1 MSFKCSEA
9 VRRLLL
15 TAAAGALTGCAT
27 VAGGGWHAQQQT
39 TLVSDPPAAAVVADG
54 EAVGET
60 PVTVPLRKRGNWWGQ
75 GRPRVVLRFEKEG
88 FAASEFQVESR
99 LDRWIF
105 GNLVLAALS
114 GAMAAVDRTAFGDAH
129 PGLVAAGTLI
139 WSVGIDVFSGAAF
152 TLPRTV
158 DTKLVPRPGASRRRP
173 LNAPGPARFFFH
185 RSEAPA
191 WPGASFPRGR
201 DVMPELFDVTAP
213 AVPAAAPEHAP
224 AGKPSAKR

>member
-15 TAAAGALTGCAT
+15 TAAVGALTGCAT
-27 VAGGGWHAQQQT
+27 VVGGGWHAQQQT
-39 TLVSDPPAAAVVADG
+39 TLVSDPPAAIVVADG
-54 EAVGET
+54 ETVGET
-60 PVTVPLRKRGNWWGQ
+60 PVTVPLRKRGTWWGQ

-105 GNLVLAALS
+105 GNLALAALS
-114 GAMAAVDRTAFGDAH
+114 GVMAAVDRTTFGDAH

-139 WSVGIDVFSGAAF
+139 WSVGTDVFSGAAF

-158 DTKLVPRPGASRRRP
+158 DTKLVPRPGASRRIP
-173 LNAPGPARFFFH
+173 APTARGDSPARFSFH
-185 RSEAPA
+185 RSEVPA
-191 WPGASFPRGR
+191 WSGR
-201 DVMPELFDVTAP
+201 
-213 AVPAAAPEHAP
+213 AA
-224 AGKPSAKR
+224 R